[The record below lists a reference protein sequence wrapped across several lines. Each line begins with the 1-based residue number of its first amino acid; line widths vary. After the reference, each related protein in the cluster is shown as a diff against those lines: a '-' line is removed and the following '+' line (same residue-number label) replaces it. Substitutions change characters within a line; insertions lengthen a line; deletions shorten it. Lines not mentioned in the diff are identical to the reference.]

1 MLDSWQDI
9 VGNRQVRR
17 SAIVGLCGKVNE
29 NRISCYQRRKE
40 HRAQKENLNGN

>member
-9 VGNRQVRR
+9 VDNREVWR

-29 NRISCYQRRKE
+29 SRISFYQRRKE
-40 HRAQKENLNGN
+40 HRAPKEKLSGN